1 MKSSMVAKH
10 ARWPKEND
18 IIFNLSERAQLAEK
32 TIARKKRNDCKWIYL
47 YSLMRTISEY
57 EIYELIKK

>member
-32 TIARKKRNDCKWIYL
+32 TIGKKKIGRAHV
-47 YSLMRTISEY
+47 
-57 EIYELIKK
+57 

>member
-18 IIFNLSERAQLAEK
+18 IIFNLSERAQLFMINLNHYK
-32 TIARKKRNDCKWIYL
+32 IMK
-47 YSLMRTISEY
+47 
-57 EIYELIKK
+57 